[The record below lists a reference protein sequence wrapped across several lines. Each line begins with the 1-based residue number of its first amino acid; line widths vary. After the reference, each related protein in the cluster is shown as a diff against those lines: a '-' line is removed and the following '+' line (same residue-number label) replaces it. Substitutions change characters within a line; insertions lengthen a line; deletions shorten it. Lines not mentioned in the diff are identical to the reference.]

1 VNKNKLQK
9 LIHKELEN
17 IDGVDYGESLLMAI
31 NIAKKV
37 IRLSELES
45 FKDSRLPTRKTAS
58 TTEEE

>member
-1 VNKNKLQK
+1 MNKNKLQK

-45 FKDSRLPTRKTAS
+45 LKDSRLPTRKTAS

>member
-45 FKDSRLPTRKTAS
+45 LKDSRLPTRETAS

>member
-45 FKDSRLPTRKTAS
+45 LKDSRLPTRKTAS